1 VTKKEYETPRIREV
15 GSLQQLTQQQYNK
28 VGFSTDIYSQQSNN
42 EVVGSMVP
50 VP

>member
-1 VTKKEYETPRIREV
+1 MKREYETPSLREL
-15 GSLQQLTQQQYNK
+15 GSLTELTQQQYNK

-42 EVVGSMVP
+42 EVVGSIVP

>member
-1 VTKKEYETPRIREV
+1 MKKTYETPAIRAV
-15 GSLQQLTQQQYNK
+15 GTLEELTQQQYNK